1 MDADIDHYEILGLPS
16 GEEGMKLTLKE
27 IEKAY
32 KNKARQ
38 IHPDKNLNDP
48 LAKSKFQQLQSSLEI
63 LKSETARKAFH
74 DLLRAKLERVRRD
87 YHLDAKR
94 RKMVSDL
101 EAREQASFAPDPQE
115 KLRKQEEDAKKK
127 FLEEITK
134 IREMLAKKRT
144 DGVKV
149 GFEEKKEKESTGS
162 GVALN
167 KEKIL
172 KVSWEKGGEEY
183 DATKLRDLFVK
194 FGEVEDVVIR
204 SGVKKKRSALV
215 VMASKEAAVAATRN
229 MCGKLSNPL
238 LVLPLEPS
246 SADVLVIKK
255 MKIPFWRSSE
265 RLQKSR
271 KSKQKHQKLENN
283 HSLFDR
289 LHDGKEPAKASSL
302 AVQRPDIAHLLV
314 NRCCSRKV
322 KLCGNGS
329 KTQDQR
335 IKDIPVKSCI

>member
-1 MDADIDHYEILGLPS
+1 MDADADHYEILGLPS

-32 KNKARQ
+32 RAKARQ

-48 LAKSKFQQLQSSLEI
+48 LAKSRFQQLQSSFEI
-63 LKSETARKAFH
+63 LKSETARKAFD

-87 YHLDAKR
+87 FHLDGKR

-101 EAREQASFAPDPQE
+101 EAREQASFVPDPQE
-115 KLRKQEEDAKKK
+115 KLKKQEEDAKKK
-127 FLEEITK
+127 FQVEIAK

-144 DGVKV
+144 DAVKV
-149 GFEEKKEKESTGS
+149 GLEENKEEEGRRS

-172 KVSWEKGGEEY
+172 KVSWEKSREEY
-183 DATKLRDLFVK
+183 DSTRLRQLFGK

-204 SGVKKKRSALV
+204 TGAKRKRSALV
-215 VMASKEAAVAATRN
+215 VMASKEAAVAAAQN

-246 SADVLVIKK
+246 STDAPSISCTINAETEPPNLSHLVGVGYQKNEDSILEKLKK
-255 MKIPFWRSSE
+255 AAE
-265 RLQKSR
+265 
-271 KSKQKHQKLENN
+271 KQKEQ
-283 HSLFDR
+283 
-289 LHDGKEPAKASSL
+289 AKASKT
-302 AVQRPDIAHLLV
+302 AV
-314 NRCCSRKV
+314 
-322 KLCGNGS
+322 
-329 KTQDQR
+329 
-335 IKDIPVKSCI
+335 

>member
-1 MDADIDHYEILGLPS
+1 MDADVDHYEILGLPS

-32 KNKARQ
+32 RTKARQ

-48 LAKSKFQQLQSSLEI
+48 LAKSKFQQLQSSFQI
-63 LKSETARKAFH
+63 LKSETARKAFD
-74 DLLRAKLERVRRD
+74 DLIRAKLERVRRD

-101 EAREQASFAPDPQE
+101 EAREQASFVPDPQE
-115 KLRKQEEDAKKK
+115 KLRKQEEEAKKK
-127 FLEEITK
+127 FQKEIAK

-144 DGVKV
+144 DAVKV
-149 GFEEKKEKESTGS
+149 GLEEKEKEGTSS
-162 GVALN
+162 GLALN

-183 DATKLRDLFVK
+183 DSTRLWELFGK

-204 SGVKKKRSALV
+204 TGAKKKRSALV
-215 VMASKEAAVAATRN
+215 VMASKEAAVAATHK

-246 SADVLVIKK
+246 SADVPSISRTINAAADPPNLDHLVGAGYQKNEDSILEKLRK
-255 MKIPFWRSSE
+255 AAERQKEASE
-265 RLQKSR
+265 
-271 KSKQKHQKLENN
+271 
-283 HSLFDR
+283 
-289 LHDGKEPAKASSL
+289 A
-302 AVQRPDIAHLLV
+302 
-314 NRCCSRKV
+314 
-322 KLCGNGS
+322 S
-329 KTQDQR
+329 KTA
-335 IKDIPVKSCI
+335 V